1 MLVSTNR
8 EMVDSYINIHG
19 MEKDKL
25 SEVDIKEF
33 EEKLNLMRPSY
44 DYEKRKEIATR
55 WAEEEICAW
64 INNDRLKTIVLKE
77 IKDKRNLTTPL
88 KMRGFAVVTVEVNEE
103 DLLRERIKEKSE
115 ETARAFAEEI
125 KYMTWDK
132 IVFLSLLFVSRFR
145 VNFMRDIYEKMMD
158 EHPGLHLIDQTKD
171 LKQLQ
176 IMSKR
181 IAFNPH

>member
-1 MLVSTNR
+1 
-8 EMVDSYINIHG
+8 
-19 MEKDKL
+19 
-25 SEVDIKEF
+25 
-33 EEKLNLMRPSY
+33 
-44 DYEKRKEIATR
+44 
-55 WAEEEICAW
+55 
-64 INNDRLKTIVLKE
+64 
-77 IKDKRNLTTPL
+77 
-88 KMRGFAVVTVEVNEE
+88 MRGFAVVTVEVNEE

-145 VNFMRDIYEKMMD
+145 VNFMRDTYEKMME